1 MARFSLPPSLS
12 FLDEWSEEKPRWQ
25 INPLIDISPP
35 HAPFRDEKGDAAAA
49 TGYFKGR
56 NNFTDPQHL
65 FKYSAEHVHPKFAQH
80 ITFHSPC
87 FWRHGGPPVASPV
100 KWTAAASRRRR
111 LVNRRRIP
119 PERRRRA
126 SWRHEQRLMR
136 AARRSLGL
144 ISAFLHNEIAHSAA
158 TATDPVSLSFNGSR
172 LAWHLYPLSAKND
185 SDTVTGSPKILQ
197 CGKIESQIKASY
209 VAQ

>member
-1 MARFSLPPSLS
+1 MTFLPLTPL
-12 FLDEWSEEKPRWQ
+12 LEMKRAMPPPRG
-25 INPLIDISPP
+25 IS
-35 HAPFRDEKGDAAAA
+35 KI
-49 TGYFKGR
+49 FKDLR
-56 NNFTDPQHL
+56 HQL
-65 FKYSAEHVHPKFAQH
+65 KYSAEHVHPKFAQH
-80 ITFHSPC
+80 VRFHSPC
-87 FWRHGGPPVASPV
+87 CWRHGGPPVASPV

-158 TATDPVSLSFNGSR
+158 TVTDPVSLSFNGDWLGIYTICLR
-172 LAWHLYPLSAKND
+172 K
-185 SDTVTGSPKILQ
+185 TILTQ
-197 CGKIESQIKASY
+197 
-209 VAQ
+209 